1 MAYIGKGL
9 DNGVRNR
16 FIFAATQGQKVFTG
30 SDLDGKTL
38 TISDALY
45 CDVYHNGVKI
55 KLTTDWS
62 SSTTTM
68 TLVTGASVND
78 VIEIISFDVFG
89 VPNTV
94 PSFGGTFTGAIS
106 ATSYGAVS
114 GTTGTFSGTL
124 GVAGVLTTTAP
135 TVFNGGFAS
144 PNQSSVIIP
153 DGGADDNWAFQISN
167 LEATDGRSYGLKIKA
182 GSTTD
187 EALVIQDHD
196 GSNTLFSVLGNG
208 RGLSQFTA
216 KAWVNFNG
224 TGTVAIRD
232 SHNVSSITDNGTG
245 DYTVNFSNNL
255 ANANYSV
262 SFNSGMK
269 SVVWGLPLFAGL
281 SGFGNTDSHSTSKFR
296 VTSVSP
302 GDTVHDNSMCNAII
316 FGD

>member
-16 FIFAATQGQKVFTG
+16 FIYSSTQGQTAFTG

-45 CDVYHNGVKI
+45 TDVYHNGVKI

-114 GTTGTFSGTL
+114 GTTGTFSGNVGIGNSSPRAKVDVNGSIYTEWSDTNFIGMQFGSDPSGYRL
-124 GVAGVLTTTAP
+124 GLLP
-135 TVFNGGFAS
+135 I
-144 PNQSSVIIP
+144 SSTR
-153 DGGADDNWAFQISN
+153 DLQIQAKSSD
-167 LEATDGRSYGLKIKA
+167 A
-182 GSTTD
+182 
-187 EALVIQDHD
+187 
-196 GSNTLFSVLGNG
+196 FSVSGITLHTGTGPTERLRITSDG

-224 TGTVAIRD
+224 TGTLAIRD
-232 SHNVSSITDNGTG
+232 SHNVSSVTDNGTG
-245 DYTVNFSNNL
+245 NYTVNFTNNM
-255 ANANYSV
+255 ANTNYSAV
-262 SFNSGMK
+262 ANSNG
-269 SVVWGLPLFAGL
+269 S
-281 SGFGNTDSHSTSKFR
+281 SGWTVTDSHAVGSLRTLYYNSGGIDTSEIN
-296 VTSVSP
+296 VQV
-302 GDTVHDNSMCNAII
+302 